1 MRKVTT
7 LSVFVLFA
15 VAAASAHADLPDFTQ
30 LVEKNGPS
38 VVNVTATQGES
49 DTARQGQGDDGD
61 DEDDQQGMP
70 DILRRFFGPGGP
82 GMPPGH
88 PRFGGESLG
97 SGFIISSDGYI
108 LTNNHVVSGAEK
120 VVVRLSDRREL
131 DAKVVGTDDKSDV
144 ALLKVNATGLPA
156 VAIGDS
162 SKLKPGQWVVA
173 IGSPFAMDHT
183 VTHGIV
189 SYVGRG
195 GRSAG
200 EQYVPFIQ
208 TDVPIN
214 RGNSGGPLFNLDG
227 QVVGINSQIY
237 SNTGGYMGV
246 SFSVP
251 INLAMNTVEQL
262 KSTGHVARGM
272 IGVQIQNVTREAA
285 TSLGLPQ
292 VRGALVNS
300 VSPGG
305 AAEQAGVQV
314 RDVILGFNGQPV
326 DQSSDLPLLVGS
338 TRPGATA
345 QLQVYRDGKTI
356 TLPVTVGELPSDKA
370 TLASLTTGG
379 GGSAHKSN
387 ALGLAVEDITGE
399 QRKELGLKDQ
409 NGVVV
414 SQVGGAA
421 QRTGVQAGDI
431 VLMVGR
437 QPIRSANE
445 FHAAVKDAKPGDSV
459 MLLVKRNEAT
469 QFVTIAVPKAKA
481 G

>member
-1 MRKVTT
+1 MQFVSKI
-7 LSVFVLFA
+7 SAFVLFA
-15 VAAASAHADLPDFTQ
+15 VTAAAAHADLPDFTQ

-38 VVNVTATQGES
+38 VVNVTATQGGG
-49 DTARQGQGDDGD
+49 DATQTDDGD
-61 DEDDQQGMP
+61 DQSDEQQDMP
-70 DILRRFFGPGGP
+70 DLLRKFFGAPGAPGAPGG
-82 GMPPGH
+82 GH
-88 PRFGGESLG
+88 PRIGGESLG

-173 IGSPFAMDHT
+173 IGSPFAMDHS
-183 VTHGIV
+183 VTHGVV
-189 SYVGRG
+189 SYVGRSSQSE
-195 GRSAG
+195 R
-200 EQYVPFIQ
+200 YVPFIQ

-262 KSTGHVARGM
+262 KATGHVSRGM
-272 IGVQIQNVTREAA
+272 IGVTIQNVSRDAA
-285 TSLGLPQ
+285 QTLGLPQ

-305 AAEQAGVQV
+305 AADKAGVQV
-314 RDVILGFNGQPV
+314 RDVILAYNGQAV
-326 DQSSDLPLLVGS
+326 DQSADLPLLVGN

-345 QLQVYRDGKTI
+345 QLQVYRDGETV
-356 TLPVTVGELPSDKA
+356 TLPVTIGELPADKA
-370 TLASLTTGG
+370 TLASLSTGG
-379 GGSAHKSN
+379 GPAARQRN
-387 ALGLAVEDITGE
+387 ALGLTVEDITGE

-409 NGVVV
+409 NGVVI
-414 SQVGGAA
+414 SQVGAA
-421 QRTGVQAGDI
+421 ARRSGLQSGDI

-437 QPIRSANE
+437 QPMRSAND
-445 FHAAVKDAKPGDSV
+445 FHAAVKDVKPGDSV
-459 MLLVKRNEAT
+459 MMLVKRNDAT
-469 QFVTIAVPKAKA
+469 QFVTIQVPKAKT